1 MDYKAAANYWFE
13 KDKFA
18 VKMNPEELKAEIEE
32 FLKKHKVCAL
42 ATAAGDFV
50 RCTPIEYNYVD
61 GCFYLFSEGGL
72 KFRALE
78 SNKHVC
84 LAVFQESAD
93 FGNLAGL
100 QVTGTAEIVEL
111 WSEEYMRIAAFK
123 KIPVEVLKK
132 LPRPMNLIK
141 IVPEVYDF
149 LESDLKKK
157 GYGSR
162 QQLKVVYADGTCIR
176 R

>member
-1 MDYKAAANYWFE
+1 MDPE
-13 KDKFA
+13 K
-18 VKMNPEELKAEIEE
+18 LKAEIEA
-32 FLKKHKVCAL
+32 FLAKHKVCAL

-84 LAVFQESAD
+84 MAIYHESAD
-93 FGNLAGL
+93 FGNLASL
-100 QVTGTAEIVEL
+100 QVTGTAEIVEP
-111 WSEEYMRIAAFK
+111 WSEEYVKIVEFK

-132 LPRPMNLIK
+132 LPQPMNLIR

-149 LESDLKKK
+149 LKSDLKKK
-157 GYGSR
+157 GFGSR
-162 QQLKVVYADGTCIR
+162 QQLKVV
-176 R
+176 